1 VSNKAWIL
9 NTSRKHVN
17 YEEDK
22 NNLPMN
28 KPYNIQNTNICNGI
42 FHISFFKALL
52 INEGESRRNDL
63 RGKWDSRRN
72 DSLPLYLANKNM
84 LKLNYNIHH
93 RGLPLSNRHIFDSTQ
108 VPVHTWQFTDMTY
121 FFNRTRPLYNIRY
134 SMVLLERGLN

>member
-1 VSNKAWIL
+1 MSNKAWIL

-63 RGKWDSRRN
+63 RGKRDSRRN

-84 LKLNYNIHH
+84 LKLNYTGGCHCPIGIFLTLHKRLCIHDN
-93 RGLPLSNRHIFDSTQ
+93 LQIWHIFLIGQDRCT
-108 VPVHTWQFTDMTY
+108 TY
-121 FFNRTRPLYNIRY
+121 DTVWF
-134 SMVLLERGLN
+134 S